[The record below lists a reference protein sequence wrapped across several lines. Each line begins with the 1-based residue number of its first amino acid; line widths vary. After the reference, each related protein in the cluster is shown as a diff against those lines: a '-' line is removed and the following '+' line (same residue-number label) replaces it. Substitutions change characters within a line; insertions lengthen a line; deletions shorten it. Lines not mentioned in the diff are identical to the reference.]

1 MRYFISI
8 LFFSLV
14 VFLNPTL
21 KATTNSG
28 ENTYDPKGKIYSDT
42 KEQVGLSE
50 DSNYLFNSINKHQ
63 YFSAKFEQTTL
74 QEKKKR
80 LIEGEIRAHRSGIF
94 KISYF
99 EPLNEVMFSDGKDF
113 YRFDPELE
121 QLNIQPLE
129 ELLKETPVGL
139 FTLSLKEIKELF
151 IFSECR
157 KNLNQ
162 FSCLLTSKKEESFI
176 KWIDI
181 GVKNNIF
188 DSFEYLDTFGQTVS
202 LKFKNV
208 SLNKIPNNEFKLNIP
223 EGTDIVSFRNSNK

>member
-1 MRYFISI
+1 MRYFIFF
-8 LFFSLV
+8 FFSLPL
-14 VFLNPTL
+14 FFNPTL
-21 KATTNSG
+21 KATPNGS
-28 ENTYDPKGKIYSDT
+28 
-42 KEQVGLSE
+42 EQVNNINGEIYTNTKDQISLSE
-50 DSNYLFNSINKHQ
+50 DSNYLFNFINKHQ
-63 YFSAKFEQTTL
+63 YFSAQFEQTTL

-80 LIEGEIRAHRSGIF
+80 LIEGEIKAHRSGIF

-129 ELLKETPVGL
+129 ELLEETPVGL
-139 FTLSLKEIKELF
+139 FTLNLEEIKELF

-181 GVKNNIF
+181 GVKNNVF
-188 DSFEYLDTFGQTVS
+188 DSFKYLDTFGQTIS

-208 SLNKIPNNEFKLNIP
+208 SLKKIPNKEFKLNIP

>member
-1 MRYFISI
+1 MRYFIFF
-8 LFFSLV
+8 FFSLTL
-14 VFLNPTL
+14 FFNPIL
-21 KATTNSG
+21 KATPNVS
-28 ENTYDPKGKIYSDT
+28 
-42 KEQVGLSE
+42 EQVNNINGEIYTNTKDQISLSE
-50 DSNYLFNSINKHQ
+50 DSNYLFNFINKHQ
-63 YFSAKFEQTTL
+63 YFSAQFEQTTL

-80 LIEGEIRAHRSGIF
+80 LIEGEIKAHRSGIF

-129 ELLKETPVGL
+129 ELLEETPVGL
-139 FTLSLKEIKELF
+139 FTLNLEEIKELF

-181 GVKNNIF
+181 GVKNNVF
-188 DSFEYLDTFGQTVS
+188 DSFKYLDTFGQTIS

-208 SLNKIPNNEFKLNIP
+208 SLKKIPNKEFKLNIP

>member
-1 MRYFISI
+1 MRYFISFF
-8 LFFSLV
+8 FFSLV
-14 VFLNPTL
+14 LFLNPTL
-21 KATTNSG
+21 KATTNSV
-28 ENTYDPKGKIYSDT
+28 ENTNDTKGKIYTNT
-42 KEQVGLSE
+42 KDQGLSE

-63 YFSAKFEQTTL
+63 YFSAQFEQTTL

-94 KISYF
+94 KISYY

-129 ELLKETPVGL
+129 ELLEETPVGL

-157 KNLNQ
+157 KDLNQ

-181 GVKNNIF
+181 GVKNDVF

-208 SLNKIPNNEFKLNIP
+208 SLSTIPNGEFKLNIP

>member
-1 MRYFISI
+1 MQ
-8 LFFSLV
+8 
-14 VFLNPTL
+14 
-21 KATTNSG
+21 K
-28 ENTYDPKGKIYSDT
+28 
-42 KEQVGLSE
+42 
-50 DSNYLFNSINKHQ
+50 
-63 YFSAKFEQTTL
+63 
-74 QEKKKR
+74 KKKR
-80 LIEGEIRAHRSGIF
+80 LIEGEIKAHRSGIF

-129 ELLKETPVGL
+129 ELLEETPVGL
-139 FTLSLKEIKELF
+139 FTLNLEEIKELF

-181 GVKNNIF
+181 GVKNNVF
-188 DSFEYLDTFGQTVS
+188 DSFKYLDTFGQTIS

-208 SLNKIPNNEFKLNIP
+208 SLKKIPNKEFKLNIP

>member
-1 MRYFISI
+1 MRYFIS
-8 LFFSLV
+8 FFFLLSLI
-14 VFLNPTL
+14 LNPVL
-21 KATTNSG
+21 KASPSDEEQAHKTQG
-28 ENTYDPKGKIYSDT
+28 EIYKDK
-42 KEQVGLSE
+42 KEQVDLYE
-50 DSNYLFNSINKHQ
+50 DSNDLFNIINKHQ
-63 YFSAKFEQTTL
+63 YFSADFEQTTL

-80 LIEGEIRAHRSGIF
+80 LIKGEIRAHRSGIF
-94 KISYF
+94 KISYK

-139 FTLSLKEIKELF
+139 FTLNLKEIKELF

-157 KNLNQ
+157 KNLKQ

-176 KWIDI
+176 KWINI
-181 GVKNNIF
+181 EVKNNVF
-188 DSFEYLDTFGQTVS
+188 GSFEYLDTFGQTVA
-202 LKFKNV
+202 LKFYNV
-208 SLNKIPNNEFKLNIP
+208 SLSKIPNHEFKLNIP

>member
-1 MRYFISI
+1 MRYFIFFFVSLP
-8 LFFSLV
+8 LFF
-14 VFLNPTL
+14 NPTL
-21 KATTNSG
+21 KATPNVS
-28 ENTYDPKGKIYSDT
+28 
-42 KEQVGLSE
+42 EQVNNINDEIYTNTKDQISLSE
-50 DSNYLFNSINKHQ
+50 DSNYLFNFINKHQ
-63 YFSAKFEQTTL
+63 YFSAQFEQTTL

-80 LIEGEIRAHRSGIF
+80 LIEGEIKAHRSGIF

-129 ELLKETPVGL
+129 ELLEETPVGL
-139 FTLSLKEIKELF
+139 FTLNLEEIKELF

-181 GVKNNIF
+181 GVKNNVF
-188 DSFEYLDTFGQTVS
+188 DSFKYLDTFGQTIS

-208 SLNKIPNNEFKLNIP
+208 SLKKIPNKEFKLNIP

>member
-1 MRYFISI
+1 MRYFIFF
-8 LFFSLV
+8 FFSLLL
-14 VFLNPTL
+14 FFNPTL
-21 KATTNSG
+21 KATPNVS
-28 ENTYDPKGKIYSDT
+28 
-42 KEQVGLSE
+42 EQVNNINGEIYTNTKDQISLSE
-50 DSNYLFNSINKHQ
+50 DSNYLFNFINKHQ
-63 YFSAKFEQTTL
+63 YFSAQFEQTTL

-80 LIEGEIRAHRSGIF
+80 LIEGEIKAHRSGIF

-129 ELLKETPVGL
+129 ELLEETPVGL
-139 FTLSLKEIKELF
+139 FTLNLEEIKELF

-181 GVKNNIF
+181 GVKNNVF
-188 DSFEYLDTFGQTVS
+188 DSFKYLDTFGQTIS

-208 SLNKIPNNEFKLNIP
+208 SLKKIPNKEFKLNIP

>member
-1 MRYFISI
+1 MRYFIAF
-8 LFFSLV
+8 LFSLTL
-14 VFLNPTL
+14 FLNPVVT
-21 KATTNSG
+21 AASNDIDNTNDT
-28 ENTYDPKGKIYSDT
+28 EGKIYTNS
-42 KEQVGLSE
+42 KEQAGLLE
-50 DSNYLFNSINKHQ
+50 DSSYLFNSIKKHQ
-63 YFSAKFEQTTL
+63 YFSANFEQTTL

-80 LIEGEIRAHRSGIF
+80 LIKGEIRAHRSGIF

-121 QLNIQPLE
+121 QLNVQPLE
-129 ELLKETPVGL
+129 ELLEETPVGL
-139 FTLSLKEIKELF
+139 FTLSLEEIKELF

-181 GVKNNIF
+181 GVQNNVF
-188 DSFEYLDTFGQTVS
+188 NSFKYLDTFGQTVS
-202 LKFKNV
+202 LKFNNV
-208 SLNKIPNNEFKLNIP
+208 SLNKISNNEFKLNIP
-223 EGTDIVSFRNSNK
+223 EGTDIVSFRNGNK

>member
-1 MRYFISI
+1 MRYFISF
-8 LFFSLV
+8 FFSLTL
-14 VFLNPTL
+14 FFNPTL
-21 KATTNSG
+21 KAIPNESERAHNSQG
-28 ENTYDPKGKIYSDT
+28 EIYTDT
-42 KEQVGLSE
+42 KDQISLSE

-63 YFSAKFEQTTL
+63 YFSAQFEQTTL

-80 LIEGEIRAHRSGIF
+80 LIEGEIKAHRSGIF

-129 ELLKETPVGL
+129 ELLEETPVGL
-139 FTLSLKEIKELF
+139 FTLNLEEIKELF

-181 GVKNNIF
+181 GVKNNVF
-188 DSFEYLDTFGQTVS
+188 DSFKYLDTFGQTIS

-208 SLNKIPNNEFKLNIP
+208 SLKKIPNNEFKLNIP